1 MFYVDKVSGKSIS
14 SDDRSCSQPP
24 SFAASEKSYHLSHQ
38 SIASPDRSLTAGN
51 TMVEDKLS
59 PFELQKAFDKS
70 QQRNDR
76 PGSNVHVSPVQNT
89 SSLMFACD
97 PKKLREI
104 DEDFA
109 ELSIG
114 EDGSKKASTA
124 SQTPM
129 RHAVVSDDRENGK
142 SVKYLEVETHSYKQ
156 DLSSGLDINSWN
168 ANTKQDS
175 FQGDGSN
182 DSFPSECL
190 ENFAN
195 EKKECLIPENPFLA
209 WKDNHHVGEN
219 YLLSPN
225 VYQDQMILSEEL
237 AHIKQKKLPG
247 EFDDY
252 YNDEVE
258 EKDYHSEQED
268 DEEEHH
274 IISQASDTSLALHY
288 SSYPTFNPVLDV
300 HFVPP
305 ATDENHSEDE
315 ENEESRS
322 SSRQPVVAREDLLRA
337 EKLERLRKLRHES

>member
-1 MFYVDKVSGKSIS
+1 M
-14 SDDRSCSQPP
+14 
-24 SFAASEKSYHLSHQ
+24 
-38 SIASPDRSLTAGN
+38 
-51 TMVEDKLS
+51 EDKLS
-59 PFELQKAFDKS
+59 PFELQKAYDKNK
-70 QQRNDR
+70 QKNDR
-76 PGSNVHVSPVQNT
+76 SEDNIHVSPVQNM

-97 PKKLREI
+97 PKKLRQI

-114 EDGSKKASTA
+114 EDGSKKASTV
-124 SQTPM
+124 SQNPM
-129 RHAVVSDDRENGK
+129 RHAVVSDDRENEK
-142 SVKYLEVETHSYKQ
+142 SVKYLEVETHSYKP
-156 DLSSGLDINSWN
+156 GLDINSWN
-168 ANTKQDS
+168 ANTKQT
-175 FQGDGSN
+175 FLGDGSSS
-182 DSFPSECL
+182 SFPSECL

-225 VYQDQMILSEEL
+225 IYQDQMILSEEL

-252 YNDEVE
+252 YNDEVG

-274 IISQASDTSLALHY
+274 IISQASDTGLALHY
-288 SSYPTFNPVLDV
+288 SSYPTFNPVLGV

-305 ATDENHSEDE
+305 ATDESLKENYSADE
-315 ENEESRS
+315 ETKESTS